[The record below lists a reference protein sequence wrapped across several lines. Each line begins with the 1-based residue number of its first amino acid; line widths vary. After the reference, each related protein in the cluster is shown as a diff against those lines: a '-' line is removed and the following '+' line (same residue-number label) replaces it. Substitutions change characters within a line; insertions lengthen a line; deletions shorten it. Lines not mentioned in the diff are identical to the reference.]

1 MTEDQHSLFFNLNLP
16 DNWSVR
22 LLKDFCETRD
32 GIQTGPFGSL
42 LHNEDYV
49 RIGTPI
55 ITVEHLGE
63 NRILHTNPPCVNEN
77 DRQRLKKFWLK
88 EGDIVF
94 SRVGSVDRRA
104 FVRKTE
110 EGWLFSGRCL
120 RIRPDHEK
128 INSQYLSWF
137 LGLSSI
143 KEHIRSIAVGA
154 TMPSLNT
161 KLLQNIPI
169 IIPPRQ
175 TQDQIAYMLGSLD
188 DKIELNHQMNETL
201 EAMARAIFKSW
212 FVDFDPVYA
221 KKEGRDYLLPAEVMD
236 LFPDELEES
245 ELGMIPKGWRLV
257 ELETIVK
264 RMKLQK
270 RYTKDEVLNFGEVPV
285 FEQGNKIL
293 MGFHNNEPDIMA
305 SIDEP
310 KFIFG
315 DHTCTMKL
323 ITQPFSLG
331 PNVIPLEGKDLPSV
345 WVYYSSLDKQN
356 FEEYRRHWMEFQ
368 IKKTILPDNKK
379 ILFKFIETIKP
390 IIEKVNLNQNQNLTL
405 EEVRDTLMPKLIK
418 GEIDIWEG

>member
-1 MTEDQHSLFFNLNLP
+1 MKDYNYLFPTIPKDWNICYLEDVCVDLN
-16 DNWSVR
+16 
-22 LLKDFCETRD
+22 

-42 LHNEDYV
+42 LHKKDYLKL
-49 RIGTPI
+49 GTPI

-63 NRILHTNPPCVNEN
+63 NRILHKDTPCVSDE
-77 DRQRLKKFWLK
+77 DRNRLKKFLLIK
-88 EGDIVF
+88 GDIVF
-94 SRVGSVDRRA
+94 SRVGSVDRRSL
-104 FVRKTE
+104 VRKDE

-120 RIRPDHEK
+120 RIRPDIFK
-128 INSQYLSWF
+128 INPEYLSWF
-137 LGLSSI
+137 FGLENI
-143 KEHIRSIAVGA
+143 KEYIRNIAYGA

-161 KLLQNIPI
+161 KLLRTIPI
-169 IIPPRQ
+169 IVPPFA
-175 TQDQIAYMLGSLD
+175 TQERIADILGSLD
-188 DKIELNHQMNETL
+188 DKIELNRQMNETL

-221 KKEGRDYLLPAEVMD
+221 KMQGRDYPLPAEVMD
-236 LFPDELEES
+236 LFPDELDES
-245 ELGMIPKGWRLV
+245 ELGLIPKGWRVV

-331 PNVIPLEGKDLPSV
+331 PNVIPLVGKDLPSV

-405 EEVRDTLMPKLIK
+405 EEVRNTLMPKLIK